1 MSEIKVNSIIGVA
14 ASTAAITVNN
24 TDGTATANLTN
35 IGGGQLGNRNLVIN
49 GKQEV
54 NQRNAT
60 VTSSGYVTDR
70 WTFNEAT
77 DGAVSVS
84 QVADAPAGF
93 YNSLK
98 VDVTTADGSLAATQN
113 LHVFQNIEG
122 TNIRHLNWGT
132 ANAKTVTISFYVK
145 TTKTGVYSVVLENSS
160 TDRCQVQDYTVS
172 DTNWNKYS
180 LTFTGDT
187 SGTWLANNQKG
198 IRLRFGLASGSTFTT
213 GTTGSWLA
221 DDMVGSTNMVN
232 FMDNTNNDW
241 YLTGCQLEI
250 GTVATDFEHR
260 SFGQELA
267 LCQRYFYN
275 LTGTSLNTYRWF
287 YPINTSGNYRRS
299 PIEFPVSMR
308 AAPTASNLAGNNNG
322 SAGTPTGIQHSD
334 VNSVEIYWDASGS
347 SHLVELTQAYFS
359 AEL

>member
-1 MSEIKVNSIIGVA
+1 MSEIKVNSIKGVA

-84 QVADAPAGF
+84 QVVDAPAGF

-260 SFGQELA
+260 SLSDELA
-267 LCQRYFYN
+267 RCYRYFYMIVDGDQQSICIGSQYS
-275 LTGTSLNTYRWF
+275 TNTAF
-287 YPINTSGNYRRS
+287 GIVAL
-299 PIEFPVSMR
+299 PVTMR
-308 AAPTASNLAGNNNG
+308 ATPSLYKVVG
-322 SAGTPTGIQHSD
+322 SAYFRLFSD
-334 VNSVEIYWDASGS
+334 GGYDQVSDIG
-347 SHLVELTQAYFS
+347 L
-359 AEL
+359 